1 MPGPGGHGG
10 HGGGPGGR
18 GGMGGPGGHG
28 RAGGREV
35 TEEWEDLVVIITADT
50 CRLHRQEDMGTED
63 ITDRIMA
70 ADV

>member
-1 MPGPGGHGG
+1 MDTE
-10 HGGGPGGR
+10 
-18 GGMGGPGGHG
+18 
-28 RAGGREV
+28 AALEAVEEWEALEAVEEQVALEV

-50 CRLHRQEDMGTED
+50 CRHHRQEDMGTED